1 MIQTINNICTEYGF
15 SGQVLLA
22 KGGMILYH
30 RAYGLA
36 DLNKETT
43 LTAASR
49 LRLASISK
57 QITAGAILHLVQ
69 DEKLALD
76 DTLARFFPE
85 VPTVAGVT
93 IHHLLSN
100 TSGLSDFPIDGD
112 YSAHFSSGGYRT
124 FIRDVILSQPLKFA
138 PGEKFEYN
146 GSSYVILTHII
157 EEVSGL
163 SFPDYLKQII
173 FEPLEMFDSGF
184 LMPDGEIDNL
194 VCAYDPT
201 DDGLQVAPKID
212 MRIAGGGG
220 GLYGNAMDLF
230 RWNTALH
237 EKSFLNQSLYQ
248 IMTTPQVALTEDTK
262 YGYGFFL
269 QESGDDMLCYHPGGG
284 PGVRTINVVYL
295 KSGYQLVLL
304 SNVNDKDV
312 FHAVQNTLLHLI
324 QEQL

>member
-36 DLNKETT
+36 DLDKETT

-57 QITAGAILHLVQ
+57 QITAGAILRLVQ
-69 DEKLALD
+69 EEKLSLD
-76 DTLARFFPE
+76 DTLTRFFPD
-85 VPTVAGVT
+85 VPAVADVT

-100 TSGLSDFPIDGD
+100 TSGLADFPIEGD
-112 YSAHFSSGGYRT
+112 YSSYFASGDYRT
-124 FIRDVILSQPLKFA
+124 FIENVILSQPLKFT

-157 EEVSGL
+157 EDISGL
-163 SFPDYLKQII
+163 SFPEYLNQTI

-184 LMPDGEIDNL
+184 LMPGADIDNL
-194 VCAYDPT
+194 ACAYNPS
-201 DDGLQVAPKID
+201 DDGLTVAPEID

-220 GLYGNAMDLF
+220 ALYGNAMDLF

-237 EKSFLNQSLYQ
+237 QKSFLSDELYQ
-248 IMTTPQVALTEDTK
+248 NMTTPQVALTEDTK

-269 QESGDDMLCYHPGGG
+269 QESGDDILCYHPGGG

-324 QEQL
+324 QEKL